1 MILRQLGRTGPNP
14 ANEARIVGTQKRRLI
29 LAATRQCPTPSGDPP
44 VQSPVSDRHLLHSGP
59 TTGPAPHP
67 AHRPHH
73 AYRGRVFESDLGLQG
88 GELTA
93 RAWDSVLT
101 RSAKSYARGIWSSE
115 GVARTELQRVLL
127 RPRLL
132 PVIADALLGRDGT
145 IWLRKESGGSEEAEW
160 LVLTPAGRQFGIVK
174 LPASTRILDVSATG
188 ALGVT
193 RDEDDLEHPF
203 WMRVMLP

>member
-1 MILRQLGRTGPNP
+1 M
-14 ANEARIVGTQKRRLI
+14 
-29 LAATRQCPTPSGDPP
+29 
-44 VQSPVSDRHLLHSGP
+44 
-59 TTGPAPHP
+59 
-67 AHRPHH
+67 
-73 AYRGRVFESDLGLQG
+73 
-88 GELTA
+88 
-93 RAWDSVLT
+93 LT

-115 GVARTELQRVLL
+115 GVARTELRRVLL